1 MTIHLLSAPGGGGDD
16 AMTTSTS
23 TNEIRVLSRD
33 DCLGLLAEHSFGR
46 LAVTMATPVIRP
58 VNYVFDERSQSVV
71 FRTAAGSKLH
81 ALLLE
86 ANAAFEIDGIDPAS
100 RTGWS
105 VIIVGSSE
113 EITNPSEIRRL
124 AQLGLDDWA
133 PGLKPHWM
141 RIRAWT
147 VTGRRI
153 LATT

>member
-1 MTIHLLSAPGGGGDD
+1 MTI
-16 AMTTSTS
+16 STA

-33 DCLGLLAEHSFGR
+33 DCLALLAQHNFGR

-58 VNYVFDERSQSVV
+58 VNYVFDEPSQSVV

-105 VIIVGSSE
+105 VIIVGRSE
-113 EITNPSEIRRL
+113 EITNPSELRRL
-124 AQLGLDDWA
+124 EQLGLDDWA
-133 PGLKPHWM
+133 PGPKPHWM

-153 LATT
+153 VAPT